1 VSKPTEPGITLSI
14 DDQDFHLGYSRIS
27 KYLDCPKQ
35 FKYCYIDGMRVEGK
49 MHMRKGNAYHDCL
62 EQMLLFKI
70 KKNKLASLTKC
81 EALAQFCGE
90 KWRLTE
96 CETNKVIEAVRY
108 YHNHKYVEHKPLVV
122 EEAFEVF
129 RGGVKITG
137 RIDLIETD
145 GWITDH
151 KFSNDIW
158 AEARAKHGPQP
169 IVYQW
174 AGNDYVS
181 PKYGVGYKGFRYN
194 VMRLWPFPVIQA
206 IEIEPVSQAKSD
218 WWEEQIA
225 AIATN
230 IRSGAFPA
238 RPDEKT
244 CKWCDYKKECGPCI
258 YDVHMPE
265 IKDDIDEFN
274 DCD

>member
-1 VSKPTEPGITLSI
+1 MTITV
-14 DDQDFHLGYSRIS
+14 DGEDFHLGYSRIS

-35 FKYCYIDGMRVEGK
+35 FKYCYVDGMKVEGK
-49 MHMRKGNAYHDCL
+49 MHMRRGNAYHDCL
-62 EQMLLFKI
+62 EQMLKYKI
-70 KKNKLASLTKC
+70 EKGKLAALHRC
-81 EALAQFCGE
+81 ERLAEFCGD
-90 KWRLTE
+90 KWNLTE

-108 YHNHKYVEHKPLVV
+108 YHHNKYPEHKPIAV
-122 EEAFEVF
+122 EESFEIV

-151 KFSNDIW
+151 KFSNDTW

-169 IVYQW
+169 IIYQW
-174 AGNDYVS
+174 AGIDYVS
-181 PKYGVGYKGFRYN
+181 PKYGIPYSGFRYN

-206 IEIEPVSQAKSD
+206 IEIAPVSQAESD

-225 AIATN
+225 AIAHN

-238 RPDEKT
+238 RADDKT
-244 CKWCDYKKECGPCI
+244 CKWCDYKKLCAPCI
-258 YDVHMPE
+258 YNVKMPE
-265 IKDDIDEFN
+265 IKDDIDDFN